1 MKILFYTL
9 ILLIFILF
17 ILLSKNSK
25 INIFITLIC
34 SFLIIKI
41 VISPKV
47 CIDAALGGAKLFFN
61 SVFSSL
67 FPFLIIINV
76 MMEFGGIEI
85 YSKIFGKFLCRPLK
99 LPDNCSFPLL
109 VSFVCGYPLGAKY
122 SCELYQNKR
131 INLNTLERL
140 LNIASNAGPLFIIGG
155 VGVSML
161 NNHYLGYLLIIS
173 NYISCLVMALLLKRK
188 DYSTTINKNNFNV
201 KVSKVDNIGLV
212 LKRSVENSIFT
223 TLSIGG
229 FITLFSVLISLLKSG
244 RFFSK
249 AIECI
254 SSILHIPINLTNGL
268 IVGII
273 EMTNG
278 CATLASL
285 RIDNIYKLA
294 FLSFIIS
301 FGGISIT
308 SQVYTFTYKYNISMK
323 RYMKR
328 KLIQGFISIIITII
342 IYKLFYNPVIFTSTF
357 SYTAAFNSIC
367 IFRTITVLII
377 LTIFSY
383 ILKKLFSIS

>member
-1 MKILFYTL
+1 
-9 ILLIFILF
+9 
-17 ILLSKNSK
+17 
-25 INIFITLIC
+25 
-34 SFLIIKI
+34 
-41 VISPKV
+41 PKV